1 MTRVGNGRNI
11 YAIKEVF
18 DIYFCNKDKTI
29 YISDTAKTTI
39 FSTEKIKGK
48 TYFVL
53 TITDAVGNIEDW
65 LHLIQDINT
74 HQIKKIYLRSTKR
87 MVKTGED
94 ERLCLKISNIENA
107 IINDG
112 TTCDNNPMNFGM
124 KIYFQTAPIEVDN
137 EENYPEKIIRND
149 TIGILEGVGKEFY
162 KY

>member
-1 MTRVGNGRNI
+1 MTKIGNGKNS

-18 DIYFCNKDKTI
+18 DIYFCNKDRTI
-29 YISDTAKTTI
+29 YACDTAKATI
-39 FSTEKIKGK
+39 FSTEKIKNK
-48 TYFVL
+48 IYFVL
-53 TITDAVGNIEDW
+53 TITDAIGNIEDW

-74 HQIKKIYLRSTKR
+74 HQIKKIYLRSIKR
-87 MVKTGED
+87 MLKTGDNEK
-94 ERLCLKISNIENA
+94 LCLKISNIENA
-107 IINDG
+107 TINNGTKCDG
-112 TTCDNNPMNFGM
+112 DPMDFGM